1 MRRCGRGKGSM
12 RMRVAG
18 CLGWLG
24 MMGFGGVA
32 SATAMTEGE
41 ALMEMKER
49 LAAEYA
55 GTSSAG
61 AVAGIVAQ
69 LEAAGRFAD
78 LGYGDTG
85 AYEEHLNRLK
95 DMAWWYR
102 EKADAGGADAILLA
116 DLALGLDWW
125 LREDFTDGNWWWRR
139 IGFPR
144 RLAPLLNTVGADL
157 EGAHGEV
164 HSRLLAY
171 FDRVHDQLLID
182 PRGGG
187 ANLADMSYY
196 ALQGAI
202 HEEAGG
208 RIATLRDDGFGPAL
222 AIQSSSSDADGL
234 RVDGALMAHG
244 PQLYNGTYGHEHLRS
259 GLRGMTLLRGTP
271 WDLGEAGMAFAETLL
286 LEGVAAL
293 VHGDWLDYNAMGR
306 ALSREGSHRQA
317 AAFLDD
323 IDRLLSLDPA
333 RGAELEA
340 LRDEIAG
347 DDATTGGGV
356 RSLWTAG
363 FVGMQQPGF
372 YTSVRMV
379 SQRNE
384 YNESG
389 GGQGLKN
396 RYFGDGVNFL
406 LVDGNEYDGTQ
417 PLWNYEQLPGITA
430 EQDGTTRPETD
441 WGVRGRNRF
450 AGAVTDGAAAVA
462 AMRIEHDGLRG
473 WKAWFLFD
481 GIVVALGSDLRAPE
495 STAPVFTTLN
505 QALATTEARYGYGGA
520 AESIPGEDNIQWN
533 GPGWAWQGGIGY
545 FIPEGNDVVTLQRQT
560 VSGRWSDIGTGSD
573 ALISREIFTL
583 CLDHGVQPDGA
594 SYAYFAFPAVDAAT
608 AEAVAA
614 APGVEILRKDNAVF
628 AVRHADGGR
637 TGIVFLR
644 GEEPVLLPGG
654 MTVASDKPALV
665 LLREGDGLYDFYAAD
680 PLYEAGTVTLTVN
693 RRLEGPDAVP
703 GAEHTSLSVALP
715 TGDSRGAPTRAAA
728 IGELAPDLLR
738 VHRGGEGLPEVRA
751 RSRTGW
757 AYQLEQSGTMEAGS
771 WNTQGAPVPGTG
783 GDLVFPLAEPGA
795 GFPDFYRVRIVPE
808 P

>member
-1 MRRCGRGKGSM
+1 MRI
-12 RMRVAG
+12 RVAG

-24 MMGFGGVA
+24 MTGFGGVV
-32 SATAMTEGE
+32 SGTAMTEGE
-41 ALMEMKER
+41 ALAVLKER
-49 LAAEYA
+49 LAAEY
-55 GTSSAG
+55 GGSSSAG
-61 AVAGIVAQ
+61 EVAGILAQ
-69 LEAAGRFAD
+69 LEAAGTFAD
-78 LGYGDTG
+78 LGYGGTD
-85 AYEEHLNRLK
+85 AYEEHLERLT

-102 EKADAGGADAILLA
+102 QTADAGAADAALLA
-116 DLALGLDWW
+116 DLADGLDWW
-125 LREDFTDGNWWWRR
+125 LREDFTDGNWWWRM

-144 RLAPLLNTVGADL
+144 RLAPILNTVGEEL
-157 EGAHGEV
+157 EAAHGEV

-171 FDRVHDQLLID
+171 YSRVHDELLVD

-187 ANLADMSYY
+187 ANLADMSYF

-202 HEEAGG
+202 HEESIA
-208 RIATLRDDGFGPAL
+208 RIDTLREEGFGAAL
-222 AIQSSSSDADGL
+222 AIQSSSSEADGL

-259 GLRGMTLLRGTP
+259 GLHGMALLRGTP
-271 WDLGEAGMAFAETLL
+271 WDLGEAGMVFAETLL

-306 ALSREGSHRQA
+306 ALAREGSHRQG

-323 IDRLLSLDPA
+323 IDRLLALGST

-363 FVGMQQPGF
+363 FVSMQQPGF

-406 LVDGNEYDGTQ
+406 LVHGNEYDGIQ
-417 PLWNYEQLPGITA
+417 PLWNYERLPGITA
-430 EQDGTTRPETD
+430 EQDGTTSPETD

-450 AGAVTDGAAAVA
+450 AGAVTDGTAAVA
-462 AMRIEHDGLRG
+462 AMRLEHDGLRG

-505 QALATTEARYGYGGA
+505 QALASTEARYGHGGDA
-520 AESIPGEDNIQWN
+520 GGIPEEGDLQWD
-533 GPGWAWQGGIGY
+533 GSGWAWQGGIGY
-545 FIPEGNDVVTLQRQT
+545 FIPAGNDVVNLQRQI
-560 VSGRWSDIGTGSD
+560 VSGRWSEIGTGSD
-573 ALISREIFTL
+573 TLFSREVFTL
-583 CLDHGVQPDGA
+583 GLDHGVRPDGA
-594 SYAYFAFPAVDAAT
+594 SYAYFAFPAVDAA
-608 AEAVAA
+608 AAQAVAA
-614 APGVEILRKDNAVF
+614 EPGVEILRRDTRALV
-628 AVRHADGGR
+628 VRHPGSGR

-654 MTVASDKPALV
+654 MTVASDRQALV

-680 PLYEAGTVTLTVN
+680 PLYEAGTVTLTLN
-693 RRLEGPDAVP
+693 RPLEGTDAVP
-703 GAEHTSLSVALP
+703 GAEPTAFTVPLP
-715 TGDSRGAPTRAAA
+715 TGDHQGGTTRAPA

-738 VHRGGEGLPEVRA
+738 THRGGAGSPELRA

-757 AYQLEQSGTMEAGS
+757 AYQLEQSPTMEAGS
-771 WNTQGAPVPGTG
+771 WEAHGEAVPGTG
-783 GDLVFPLAEPGA
+783 GELEFPIAEPGA
-795 GFPDFYRVRIVPE
+795 GSPDFYRIRIFPE